1 MKRIEYFSLQ
11 TLYIGVQSLSVK
23 SIYVHTFKAYR
34 LSQCP
39 SDELSIA
46 ISCVSDYS
54 LLVLQFSFNYVIV
67 PYGCS

>member
-11 TLYIGVQSLSVK
+11 SFYISEQSLSVK

-39 SDELSIA
+39 SDELSIE

-54 LLVLQFSFNYVIV
+54 LLVMQFSCNYVIV
-67 PYGCS
+67 PYG